1 MNERLH
7 PLTLGE
13 VLDRTAQLYRSRFL
27 VYFGIGVIPAGTVLV
42 FASAIFVFLA
52 WVGSDAAGE
61 VSAPLAKEI
70 SWLFAGAVLLLGA
83 PVCLAATAVGWAAM
97 SHAAARSFLGGKI
110 GIRDAYK
117 AAWQQGWR
125 YIWLYLL
132 VALTVGAAPL
142 AVFLA
147 AAPVADRLIALVTR
161 FGAGAAATLTGA
173 AMFLLLGA
181 LAVYAL
187 WMLLRLCLAFPASVV
202 EEMSAWHALKRGAE
216 LSQGTKARILLLFLL
231 GFALSWLLALGFTIP
246 VGILLSLVPSANNP
260 QHAQMLGTI
269 LMFTWYGLWFAV
281 QALTKPVYGIALTLL
296 YFDQR
301 IRKEGFDI
309 EWMMQEAGMSIGSH
323 QAEALFRPA
332 FTGERHGAQPPGK
345 PVNPTFS
352 QASEPPFPGVRQ
364 T

>member
-13 VLDRTAQLYRSRFL
+13 VLDRTAQLYRTRFL

-52 WVGSDAAGE
+52 WVGSDATGE
-61 VSAPLAKEI
+61 ASTFLAKEI
-70 SWLFAGAVLLLGA
+70 SWLFLGAVLLLA
-83 PVCLAATAVGWAAM
+83 VPVCLGATAVGWAAM
-97 SHAAARSFLGGKI
+97 SHAAARSFLGGTI

-117 AAWQQGWR
+117 AAWQRVWR

-132 VALTVGAAPL
+132 VALGVLAAPI
-142 AVFLA
+142 AVFA
-147 AAPVADRLIALVTR
+147 VAAPAADRLIALGTR
-161 FGAGAAATLTGA
+161 FGVGAASALTGVA
-173 AMFLLLGA
+173 VFLLLGV
-181 LAVYAL
+181 LGVYAL

-202 EEMSAWHALKRGAE
+202 EEMSAWHALKRGSA
-216 LSQGTKARILLLFLL
+216 LSEGTKLRILMLFLL
-231 GFALSWLLALGFTIP
+231 GFALSWLLAFGFTIP
-246 VGILLSLVPSANNP
+246 VVILLSLFPAANNP

-269 LMFTWYGLWFAV
+269 LMFTWYALWFAV

-301 IRKEGFDI
+301 IRREGFDI
-309 EWMMQEAGMSIGSH
+309 EWMMQQAGMSTGP
-323 QAEALFRPA
+323 QEAGALLRPA
-332 FTGERHGAQPPGK
+332 FATERHEAQSFGK
-345 PVNPTFS
+345 PANPTFP
-352 QASEPPFPGVRQ
+352 QALEPRFPGVRQ